1 VNTSAKITTIGIV
14 MACAFAVSGCAMDMS
29 QITPE
34 ARTAIE
40 TQFPEATVKTVRGKL
55 GNEYEITLERGGK
68 TSDVEVQH
76 DGTITEIET
85 AIAVADLPEPVR
97 KTANERSKGKELI
110 KIEKVEV
117 FNPPEQYYEVKWMVL
132 GFKHELEINPDGTVR
147 S

>member
-1 VNTSAKITTIGIV
+1 MNTSARIITAGIV
-14 MACAFAVSGCAMDMS
+14 MAWAFAVSGCAMDMS

-40 TQFPEATVKTVRGKL
+40 TRFPDATVKAVYGKL
-55 GNEYEITLERGGK
+55 GSEYEVTLEQAGQ

-76 DGTITEIET
+76 DGTITEVET
-85 AIAVADLPEPVR
+85 TIAVADLPEPVR

-110 KIEKVEV
+110 KVEKVEV